1 VLGADLPTVGE
12 GVTGF
17 SPEGARIL
25 VVDDEP
31 LLRDSL
37 CAILRRSGY
46 DVFPCASGQEALAS
60 LMAGGIDLILLDL
73 HLGDL
78 DGLDLLGM
86 IRSASVDTAVIVIS
100 GDTMVESAI
109 GALRLGA
116 SDYLRKPYEVEV
128 LLHTVR
134 RVVQRRYLERTN
146 REIARQ
152 LEYSENLHRFLVEAS
167 PDLIF
172 TLDDQ
177 FRFSFVNDRAVDLVG
192 FAPQE
197 LQGRTLLSVVAP
209 QDVDKLRYVLARVDS
224 GQRQVEF
231 RIFRGD
237 HQSDERH
244 FDAVL
249 VPARFTAATNGA
261 NRGYTSCIY
270 GLARDVSDRK
280 SAEERLAH
288 LAYHDALTGL
298 PNRALFCDRLGL
310 AMVQARRSG
319 TKVAVMFV
327 DLDRFKLANDTFGHQ
342 QGDQLLRQVAQRLQG
357 GLRETDT
364 LARLGGD
371 EFIVLLTGL
380 NQPEDAGIVAHKL
393 VTDMAV
399 PFMIE
404 GSDVFLT
411 ASIGVAIFPRD
422 GDDIETLVRHADIAM
437 YHVKSQGK
445 NGFGYFLPDMG
456 EISSRRFALENEIR
470 RAIEHNQFDL
480 FYQPQVD
487 SESRRVIGCEALIR
501 WHHPEK
507 GTVPAGAFLPVVEE
521 IGLMSS
527 LTDWVIERACRD
539 LNAWRDAGMELPRM
553 AVNISPAVLE
563 DADFGDRLITL
574 LNRYDIDPDAFE
586 IELTE
591 NVFIADQETISSRLE
606 SLARS
611 GIRIAIDD
619 FGTQYSSLSYLRNL
633 PVNTIKIDQCFV
645 REIEQGREDST
656 IIRAIVAIAAGLGL
670 HVVAEGVETSLQAN
684 FLKAVGARE
693 MQGFLFGRPMVRE
706 EFTRLLGQNLVFA
719 H

>member
-1 VLGADLPTVGE
+1 
-12 GVTGF
+12 
-17 SPEGARIL
+17 
-25 VVDDEP
+25 
-31 LLRDSL
+31 
-37 CAILRRSGY
+37 
-46 DVFPCASGQEALAS
+46 
-60 LMAGGIDLILLDL
+60 
-73 HLGDL
+73 
-78 DGLDLLGM
+78 
-86 IRSASVDTAVIVIS
+86 
-100 GDTMVESAI
+100 
-109 GALRLGA
+109 
-116 SDYLRKPYEVEV
+116 
-128 LLHTVR
+128 
-134 RVVQRRYLERTN
+134 
-146 REIARQ
+146 
-152 LEYSENLHRFLVEAS
+152 
-167 PDLIF
+167 
-172 TLDDQ
+172 
-177 FRFSFVNDRAVDLVG
+177 
-192 FAPQE
+192 
-197 LQGRTLLSVVAP
+197 
-209 QDVDKLRYVLARVDS
+209 VDS

>member
-1 VLGADLPTVGE
+1 MVSGLNVG
-12 GVTGF
+12 
-17 SPEGARIL
+17 SPEGAKLL

-37 CAILRRSGY
+37 CAILRRGGY
-46 DVFPCASGQEALAS
+46 QVQASASGQDALAA

-73 HLGDL
+73 HLGDI

-86 IRSASVDTAVIVIS
+86 IRGASINTAVIVIS
-100 GDTMVESAI
+100 GDSMVESAI

-128 LLHTVR
+128 LLHAVA
-134 RVVQRRYLERTN
+134 RVIQRQRLERTN
-146 REIARQ
+146 AEIARQ
-152 LEYSENLHRFLVEAS
+152 LEQSESLHRFLVEAS

-177 FRFSFVNDRAVDLVG
+177 LRFTFVNDRAVELTGYAPRELIGQALV
-192 FAPQE
+192 
-197 LQGRTLLSVVAP
+197 SVVLP
-209 QDVDKLRYVLARVDS
+209 QDAEKLLYSLQRADS
-224 GQRQVEF
+224 GQRNVDF
-231 RIFRGD
+231 RIFRNGEMPE
-237 HQSDERH
+237 ERH

-249 VPARFTAATNGA
+249 VPARFNTLGNGA
-261 NRGYTSCIY
+261 AGGFNSLIY
-270 GLARDVSDRK
+270 GIARDVTARK
-280 SAEERLAH
+280 SAEDRLAH
-288 LAYHDALTGL
+288 LAYHDVLTGL

-310 AMVQARRSG
+310 SMVQARRAGSR
-319 TKVAVMFV
+319 VAVMFV
-327 DLDRFKLANDTFGHQ
+327 DLDRFKLANDTFGHLK
-342 QGDQLLRQVAQRLQG
+342 GDDLLRQVAARLQR

-380 NQPEDAGIVAHKL
+380 NVPEDAGIVAHKL
-393 VTDMAV
+393 VSDMAA
-399 PFMIE
+399 PFLIDGAE
-404 GSDVFLT
+404 VFLT
-411 ASIGVAIFPRD
+411 ASIGISIFPRD
-422 GDDIETLVRHADIAM
+422 GEDIETLVRHADIAM

-456 EISSRRFALENEIR
+456 EVSSRRFALENEVR
-470 RAIEHNQFDL
+470 RAIDQDQFDL

-501 WHHPEK
+501 WHHPSR
-507 GTVPAGAFLPVVEE
+507 GLVAAGSFLQVVEE
-521 IGLMSS
+521 IGLMTS
-527 LTDWVIERACRD
+527 LTYWVIERACRD
-539 LNAWRDAGMELPRM
+539 LSAWRVAGLEVPRM

-563 DADFGDRLITL
+563 NDDFGERLVTL
-574 LNRYDIDPDAFE
+574 LDRYGVPQGAFE

-591 NVFIADQETISSRLE
+591 NVFIADQQTVSTRLAA
-606 SLARS
+606 LADR

-633 PVNTIKIDQCFV
+633 PVDTIKIDQCFV
-645 REIEQGREDST
+645 REIEQGKEDST

-670 HVVAEGVETSLQAN
+670 HVVAEGVETSLQAS
-684 FLKAVGARE
+684 FLRTVGARE
-693 MQGFLFGRPMVRE
+693 MQGFLFGRPMLRE
-706 EFTRLLGQNLVFA
+706 DFTRLLGADVAAA